1 MQPLV
6 AARCVRI
13 FWGCVPPPYRHPL
26 TEGSLLLAVE
36 CAQPVLVAVSKTK
49 PLEYVTA
56 ALAAG
61 QCDFGENYIQEL
73 QEKSAALAD
82 NKDVKCVLAPTS

>member
-1 MQPLV
+1 M
-6 AARCVRI
+6 
-13 FWGCVPPPYRHPL
+13 
-26 TEGSLLLAVE
+26 
-36 CAQPVLVAVSKTK
+36 SKTK

-61 QCDFGENYIQEL
+61 QHDFGENYIQEL

-82 NKDVKCVLAPTS
+82 NKDVKYGPSLATVCATPVVRIN